1 MNTAPA
7 LYRTRPDMLGWAV
20 RLLTA
25 GLLALGVFF
34 GGMIVLLGGF
44 RLFYA
49 GTALPGVY
57 VGSVEVSGLSQPEIE
72 AALAGQISYPITGR
86 LALRDGSQVWTASP
100 GEVGAVL
107 DTAAMAS
114 AALSVGRSG
123 GLLAQTG
130 AQIDAWFRGV
140 VLPPILVFD
149 ERTAADYLGGLAA
162 QIDRPTIEAGA
173 LINGRDV
180 QVTAGQIGRQLD
192 VSASIDS
199 IAGAAA
205 GMTDAVIDLPVPE
218 TAPAILDASAQAEV
232 ARQLLSQPFSLT
244 ADGDGPWV
252 FEPEELA
259 GLIRFRRVEDG
270 GPARLVVGLDE
281 AVLIPMLT
289 ELVPELERSADNA
302 RFIFNDDTR
311 QLDLLRPAI
320 IGRTLDVPASLDAIQ
335 QAAGS
340 AHHDVPLV
348 FQTRAPAVGDDAT
361 AESLGIT
368 ENVLMASYGIQG
380 AATYFSGSSSERIQN
395 ITTAAAQF
403 HGVLVAPGETFS
415 MADYLGDI
423 SLDNGYAEA
432 LIIFGNRTVKGV
444 GGGVCQ
450 VSTTL
455 FRAVFFG
462 GYPIVERHPHAYRVG
477 YYEQGSG
484 SPGPGMD
491 ATVFL
496 PLVDFKFT
504 NDTASWLLM
513 ETYIYGNQLL
523 WKFYSTSDGR
533 TVSWSSDRSKEV
545 DAPETIYRENPDLP
559 EGKIVQVDY
568 KADGLDVVVDRT
580 VTRNGEVINQE
591 RIKTHYLPWRAI
603 YEFGPGTDLPDDANV
618 EED

>member
-1 MNTAPA
+1 MNATPA
-7 LYRTRPDMLGWAV
+7 LTRTRPDLLGWTA

-25 GLLALGVFF
+25 GFLAFGAFIGGTTALLVGV
-34 GGMIVLLGGF
+34 
-44 RLFYA
+44 RLFYS
-49 GTALPGVY
+49 GSALPGVF
-57 VGSVEVSGLSQPEIE
+57 VGGVDLSGMSEPEIE
-72 AALAGQISYPITGR
+72 VALGERMSYPVTGR

-100 GEVGAVL
+100 AQVGAVL
-107 DTAAMAS
+107 DAPAMAA

-123 GLLAQTG
+123 DVLTQTG
-130 AQIDAWFRGV
+130 EHIDAWFRGV
-140 VLPPILVFD
+140 VLPPILIFN
-149 ERTAADYLGGLAA
+149 ERVSADYLSTLAA

-173 LINGRDV
+173 LINGRQV
-180 QVTAGQIGRQLD
+180 QVTDGQIGRQLD
-192 VSASIDS
+192 IAGTLDS
-199 IAGAAA
+199 IAAAVA
-205 GMTDAVIDLPVPE
+205 AMTDAVIDLPVNE
-218 TAPAILDASAQAEV
+218 TPPAILDASAQAEV
-232 ARQLLSQPFSLT
+232 ARLLLSQPFSLT
-244 ADGDGPWV
+244 ADGAGPWV

-270 GPARLVVGLDE
+270 SAARLIVGLDE

-289 ELVPELERSADNA
+289 DLVPVLERSPENA
-302 RFIFNDDTR
+302 RFVFNDDTR
-311 QLDLLRPAI
+311 QLDLLRAAV

-340 AHHDVPLV
+340 ARHDVPLV
-348 FQTRAPAVGDDAT
+348 FQTAPPAVGDDAT
-361 AESLGIT
+361 AEQLGII
-368 ENVLMASYGIQG
+368 ENVLMASYGIEG
-380 AATYFSGSSSERIQN
+380 ASTYFSGSSPERIQN
-395 ITTAAAQF
+395 ITTAAAEF

-415 MADYLGDI
+415 MSDYLGDI

-432 LIIFGNRTVKGV
+432 LIIYGNRTIKGV

-462 GYPIVERHPHAYRVG
+462 GYPIVERYPHAYRVG
-477 YYEQGSG
+477 YYEQGTG

-504 NDTASWLLM
+504 NDTPDWLLM

-533 TVSWSSDRSKEV
+533 TVDWSSDRSNEV
-545 DAPETIYRENPDLP
+545 KAPKTLYRENPDLP
-559 EGKIVQVDY
+559 EGKLLQVDY
-568 KADGLDVVVDRT
+568 SAKGLDVVVYRT
-580 VTRNGEVINQE
+580 VQRNGEVLYEN

-603 YEFGPGTDLPDDANV
+603 YEYGPGTELPEDANV
-618 EED
+618 EE

>member
-1 MNTAPA
+1 M
-7 LYRTRPDMLGWAV
+7 
-20 RLLTA
+20 
-25 GLLALGVFF
+25 
-34 GGMIVLLGGF
+34 GGI
-44 RLFYA
+44 RLFYS
-49 GTALPGVY
+49 GSALPGVY
-57 VGSVEVSGLSQPEIE
+57 VGSVDVSGLSQPEIE
-72 AALAGQISYPITGR
+72 AALAEQISYPITGR
-86 LALRDGSQVWTASP
+86 LALRDGSQVWTTAP
-100 GEVGAVL
+100 GEVGAML
-107 DTAAMAS
+107 DTPAMAS

-123 GLLAQTG
+123 GLLAQTA
-130 AQIDAWFRGV
+130 AQLDAWFRGV
-140 VLPPILVFD
+140 VLPPILIFD
-149 ERTAADYLGGLAA
+149 ERVAAEVLDGLAA
-162 QIDRPTIEAGA
+162 QIDLPTVEAGA
-173 LINGRDV
+173 LINGREV
-180 QVTAGQIGRQLD
+180 QVTAGQVGRQLD
-192 VSASIDS
+192 VSATLDS
-199 IAGAAA
+199 LAGATA
-205 GMTDAVIDLPVPE
+205 GMTDAVIDLPVRE

-244 ADGDGPWV
+244 ADGGGPWV

-289 ELVPELERSADNA
+289 ELVPELERSPENA

-311 QLDLLRPAI
+311 QLDLFQNAV
-320 IGRTLDVPASLDAIQ
+320 IGRSLDVPASLDAIQ

-340 AHHDVPLV
+340 AQHAVPLA

-380 AATYFSGSSSERIQN
+380 AATYFSGSSPERIQN
-395 ITTAAAQF
+395 IATASAEF

-477 YYEQGSG
+477 YYEQGTG

-504 NDTASWLLM
+504 NDTPYWLLM

-533 TVSWSSDRSKEV
+533 TVSWSSDRSNEV
-545 DAPETIYRENPDLP
+545 KAPKTLYRENEDLP
-559 EGKIVQVDY
+559 EGKIVQVDWAA
-568 KADGLDVVVDRT
+568 KGLDVVVYRT
-580 VTRNGEVINQE
+580 VQRNGEVLSE
-591 RIKTHYLPWRAI
+591 DRIKTHYLPWRAI
-603 YEFGPGTDLPDDANV
+603 YEYGPGTELPEDANV
-618 EED
+618 EE

>member
-1 MNTAPA
+1 MNATPA
-7 LYRTRPDMLGWAV
+7 LTRTRPEVLGWAA

-25 GLLALGVFF
+25 GLLAF
-34 GGMIVLLGGF
+34 GAFTAGIVLLVGGI
-44 RLFYA
+44 RLFYS
-49 GTALPGVY
+49 GSALPGVY
-57 VGSVEVSGLSQPEIE
+57 VGSVDVSGLSQPEIE

-86 LALRDGSQVWTASP
+86 LALRDGSLVWTTAP
-100 GEVGAVL
+100 GDVGATL
-107 DTAAMAS
+107 DTPAMAS

-123 GLLAQTG
+123 GLLAQTA
-130 AQIDAWFRGV
+130 AQFDAWFRGV
-140 VLPPILVFD
+140 VLPPILIFD
-149 ERTAADYLGGLAA
+149 ERVAAEVLDGLAA
-162 QIDRPTIEAGA
+162 QIDLPTVEAGA
-173 LINGRDV
+173 LINGREV
-180 QVTAGQIGRQLD
+180 QVTAGQVGRQLD
-192 VSASIDS
+192 VSATLDS
-199 IAGAAA
+199 LAGATA
-205 GMTDAVIDLPVPE
+205 GMTDAVIDLPVRE
-218 TAPAILDASAQAEV
+218 TAPAILDASDQAEV

-244 ADGDGPWV
+244 ADGGGPWV

-259 GLIRFRRVEDG
+259 ELIRFRRVEDG

-289 ELVPELERSADNA
+289 ELVPELERSPENA

-311 QLDLLRPAI
+311 QLDLIQNAV
-320 IGRTLDVPASLDAIQ
+320 IGRSLDVPASLDAIQ

-340 AHHDVPLV
+340 AQHAVPLA

-380 AATYFSGSSSERIQN
+380 AATYFSGSSPERIQN
-395 ITTAAAQF
+395 IATAAAEF

-415 MADYLGDI
+415 MANYLGDI

-477 YYEQGSG
+477 YYEQGTG

-504 NDTASWLLM
+504 NDTPYWLLM

-533 TVSWSSDRSKEV
+533 TVSWSSDRSNEV
-545 DAPETIYRENPDLP
+545 KAPKTLYRENEDLP
-559 EGKIVQVDY
+559 EGKIVQVDWAA
-568 KADGLDVVVDRT
+568 KGLDVVVYRT
-580 VTRNGEVINQE
+580 VQRNGEVLSE
-591 RIKTHYLPWRAI
+591 DRIKTHYLPWRAI
-603 YEFGPGTDLPDDANV
+603 YEYGPGTELPEGAKT